1 MHALSHTEAG
11 TSTDTRSVSL
21 FSKTSG
27 QSVRTVGG
35 HGVLKGEEG
44 KKGGHLST
52 TVSLPQPY
60 THTGTHFAGSQR
72 TFGASYLGLKLLRGL
87 FQSIIRLSRKQEI
100 LKTPD
105 VSIRPNPECRI

>member
-11 TSTDTRSVSL
+11 TSVDTRSVSL

-44 KKGGHLST
+44 KKRGAPLNDGVPPTALH
-52 TVSLPQPY
+52 
-60 THTGTHFAGSQR
+60 THRHTRCWVPTDIWGFLL
-72 TFGASYLGLKLLRGL
+72 GA
-87 FQSIIRLSRKQEI
+87 
-100 LKTPD
+100 
-105 VSIRPNPECRI
+105 